1 MDMLLFLYQIY
12 TPYREGGSDKFQ
24 TQHSFHFFLHICK
37 EKTNWQ
43 ISKVI
48 FRGNM
53 WRAELQ
59 NPVVHFCFLRR
70 KWGSLLV
77 HYVNGNYAVSKASP
91 WVPNLADTSSRIL
104 KHCQCVANF
113 HIKLLNVPIP
123 KFPSLL
129 SALEDKLPLSQTS
142 PRIQPSVMS
151 KVVTRKH
158 FNRSKETRWLQT
170 WNWITD
176 RLQT

>member
-1 MDMLLFLYQIY
+1 MRLARLEGRNSCHVFLIGGGFSAQDLSRFGTSLKMEASVAGTHWTSARRTSLSLFTRMMKLLYGYASFLYQIY

-91 WVPNLADTSSRIL
+91 
-104 KHCQCVANF
+104 
-113 HIKLLNVPIP
+113 
-123 KFPSLL
+123 
-129 SALEDKLPLSQTS
+129 
-142 PRIQPSVMS
+142 
-151 KVVTRKH
+151 
-158 FNRSKETRWLQT
+158 
-170 WNWITD
+170 
-176 RLQT
+176 